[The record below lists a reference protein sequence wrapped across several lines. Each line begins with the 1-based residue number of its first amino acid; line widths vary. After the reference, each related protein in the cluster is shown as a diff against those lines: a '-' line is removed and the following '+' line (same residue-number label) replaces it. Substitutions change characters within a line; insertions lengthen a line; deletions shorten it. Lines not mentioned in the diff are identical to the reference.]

1 MANLGDTIDYFTGVF
16 VMTCD
21 ITEKMTE
28 SEKGILNKYK
38 HSMPF
43 KVVEFS
49 RELGVPVL
57 LDKDMEDHKSGFIIL
72 DDNKYYIV
80 INKNQHELRNRFTI
94 AHELGHYFYDK
105 EYLKKYDK
113 IENKILF
120 DKEKNPEMYEMDR
133 RANQFATELLVP
145 EYILKEKYNIKKHS
159 DEEIKKIAKY
169 FNVSSQVIAIRVQ
182 ECFGVCS

>member
-1 MANLGDTIDYFTGVF
+1 MANLGDTIDYFTEVF

-57 LDKDMEDHKSGFIIL
+57 LDKDMEDHKSGFIIF

-105 EYLKKYDK
+105 EYLKKYNK
-113 IENKILF
+113 IENNILF
-120 DKEKNPEMYEMDR
+120 DKEGDKNPEMDR
-133 RANQFATELLVP
+133 RANQFAIELLVP
-145 EYILKEKYNIKKHS
+145 EYFFKEKYNIKKHS

-169 FNVSSQVIAIRVQ
+169 FNVSSQVIAIRVK